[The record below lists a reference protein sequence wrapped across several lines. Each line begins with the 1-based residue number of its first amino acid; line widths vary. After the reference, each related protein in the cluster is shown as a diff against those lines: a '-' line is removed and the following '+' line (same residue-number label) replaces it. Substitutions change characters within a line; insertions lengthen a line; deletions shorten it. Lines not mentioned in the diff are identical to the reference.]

1 MNSLVVLDEL
11 GVSNLSSVSLAVSTN
26 EVPPP
31 LPPPPP
37 CKPPADTGTVAT
49 TMDCKNAA
57 AGLTFTAVTLNGKVN
72 LSNPYYQIGL
82 AVNPKLCLDVTTSR
96 SGSTGGGDDGGKTS
110 TNATWAP
117 CTKAMT
123 SITSQAW
130 IMNEG
135 SGQVSNAAI
144 TNAQNS
150 LDIFDQV
157 SSVGI
162 LIDLWSFHAGANQ
175 VWKRRGSTL
184 YAGLGTNL
192 CLGYHTGC
200 ADVYG
205 GAKKGARAEN
215 LVAAAAAATDD
226 SVEDGD
232 SAPRAAG
239 NNVAAL
245 AAAAAAP
252 AYNST
257 CWSGKLEGGDL
268 HYTGNMTF
276 PQATIWCKDPKN
288 KCAGFSALASYP
300 SSCTATE
307 SLLAIHFK
315 DAWGAQRMDSSKT
328 WTTWLNSNPPPAEYH
343 CEDAKC
349 VPGPARVNYRDK
361 TCLGLCGQ
369 QEENKKEGSTQAPHQ

>member
-11 GVSNLSSVSLAVSTN
+11 GVSNLSTVALAVSTN

-57 AGLTFTAVTLNGKVN
+57 AGLTFTPVTLNGKVN
-72 LSNPYYQIGL
+72 LSSTYYQIGL

-96 SGSTGGGDDGGKTS
+96 RGGSTRGGSAS

-123 SITSQAW
+123 STTSQAW

-144 TNAQNS
+144 ANGQNS

-157 SSVGI
+157 NSVGI

-200 ADVYG
+200 VDDVDD
-205 GAKKGARAEN
+205 GASAKAEN
-215 LVAAAAAATDD
+215 LVAAAATDD
-226 SVEDGD
+226 SAEGGD
-232 SAPRAAG
+232 SAARAAG
-239 NNVAAL
+239 NDGGAL
-245 AAAAAAP
+245 GAVAAAAP

-268 HYTGNMTF
+268 HTGNMTF
-276 PQATIWCKDPKN
+276 PQATAWCKDPKN

-315 DAWGAQRMDSSKT
+315 DAWGAQRMDASKT
-328 WTTWLNSNPPPAEYH
+328 WTTWLNANPPPTEYH

-369 QEENKKEGSTQAPHQ
+369 QEDKKK